1 MSSRMKTLVEPT
13 LASTMMSADWRM
25 INSDQLDSG
34 VTPWVVGQ
42 ASSESSIRA
51 ATQNML
57 YDHATNG
64 GAQLTLADITS
75 LTKLMI
81 KDKVPATHS
90 DALRMIK
97 QLCICYGAGFEEDHS
112 LVRELKSFI
121 EEYQQAIEEFLG
133 EMDYTPQ
140 LPRYSKSMVPCLVVR
155 HVQVHIANW
164 MDKQWNTDDALA
176 PPVLSS
182 LFEKMRL
189 RIQWEIPMP
198 FRYEESL
205 LGQRVP
211 PGGVVNRQR
220 VALPGDGAPP
230 APSGAPTSSTT
241 AYNNQYNPLF
251 EVYRNKRDAA
261 GNRIRAK
268 VAKAN
273 AGNVTPDNF
282 CPSFHI
288 SGQCNMGCAVRLIT
302 LVTRRLR
309 MQNWWRGQKNIGMPE
324 KLAVESR

>member
-1 MSSRMKTLVEPT
+1 
-13 LASTMMSADWRM
+13 M

-42 ASSESSIRA
+42 ASSESSIRVT
-51 ATQNML
+51 TQNML

-64 GAQLTLADITS
+64 GAQLTHADITS

-90 DALRMIK
+90 DALQMIK
-97 QLCICYGAGFEEDHS
+97 QLYICYGAAFEEDHS
-112 LVRELKSFI
+112 LVREL
-121 EEYQQAIEEFLG
+121 EYQQAIEEFLG
-133 EMDYTPQ
+133 EMDYIPQ
-140 LPRYSKSMVPCLVVR
+140 LPRYSKLMVPCLVVR

-164 MDKQWNTDDALA
+164 MDKQWNTDEALA

-189 RIQWEIPMP
+189 RIQWEISMP

-211 PGGVVNRQR
+211 SGGVVDRQR
-220 VALPGDGAPP
+220 VPLPGDGAPP
-230 APSGAPTSSTT
+230 APGGAPTSTT
-241 AYNNQYNPLF
+241 AYNNQYNPVF
-251 EVYRNKRDAA
+251 EVYRNKRNAA

-273 AGNVTPDNF
+273 AGNVTPKNF

-288 SGQCNMGCAVRLIT
+288 SGQCNMGCGRAADHASHT
-302 LVTRRLR
+302 EAQDAKLVA
-309 MQNWWRGQKNIGMPE
+309 WADEHWH
-324 KLAVESR
+324 A